1 MHARLFILEK
11 NAALHGLIRHCTLI
25 HFRKGSGYG
34 YGTVP
39 GDRRTID
46 TEGGHVVVSVSLMR
60 NGYEYGTVPD
70 RRVTIHTESGHVV
83 NSVSR
88 MRSLT
93 SDDLD
98 TPTFKGSIL
107 AYHVACIAVLYIY
120 GRTFYTC
127 STSFHLTISDMA
139 ALLY

>member
-1 MHARLFILEK
+1 M
-11 NAALHGLIRHCTLI
+11 
-25 HFRKGSGYG
+25 
-34 YGTVP
+34 
-39 GDRRTID
+39 
-46 TEGGHVVVSVSLMR
+46 VVSVSLMR

-98 TPTFKGSIL
+98 NPTFQGSIL
-107 AYHVACIAVLYIY
+107 AYHVACSSPIY
-120 GRTFYTC
+120 
-127 STSFHLTISDMA
+127 LW
-139 ALLY
+139 

>member
-1 MHARLFILEK
+1 M
-11 NAALHGLIRHCTLI
+11 
-25 HFRKGSGYG
+25 
-34 YGTVP
+34 
-39 GDRRTID
+39 
-46 TEGGHVVVSVSLMR
+46 VVSVSLMR

-83 NSVSR
+83 NSVSL

-107 AYHVACIAVLYIY
+107 AYHVACSSPIY
-120 GRTFYTC
+120 VW
-127 STSFHLTISDMA
+127 
-139 ALLY
+139 